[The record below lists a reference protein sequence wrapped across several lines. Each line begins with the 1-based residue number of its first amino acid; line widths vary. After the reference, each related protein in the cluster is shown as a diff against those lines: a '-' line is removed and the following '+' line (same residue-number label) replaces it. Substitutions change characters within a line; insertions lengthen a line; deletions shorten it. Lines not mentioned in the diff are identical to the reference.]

1 MTTYKYKS
9 DYSSSNVASKYG
21 SKGLMLYA
29 LAMRFDVDDVDSLAA
44 ESLTDNI
51 DDKGIDI
58 LHILPEEKTA
68 IIIQGYMAQD
78 DSKPAAKSKKASD
91 FNTAI
96 SWALSQDID
105 KVPKTIRVQ
114 VGDLRNEVTEGG
126 VDQIEFWYVHNLD
139 ESPNVEAELNAVVAT
154 AKAFLKTYFPGKKVS
169 VRTLEVGNNTI
180 ENWYRNKTQTIMVD
194 QKIECEIKHGGYS
207 ISGRDWRAFNTAVPL
222 QWLRDLY
229 KEHGKDLFS
238 ANIRD
243 YLGSRSID
251 RDINKSIKETCKDK
265 PADFWV
271 YNNGITCLVHDFK
284 YDVSNQKIVLTGIS
298 IVNGAQTTGAVGS
311 VENISEDG
319 YVPTRFVCTDKLEI
333 WREIILFNNSQN
345 RIFPYDFRSNDEVQ
359 KRLRDEFE
367 KIPDTDYSGR
377 RGGAEDIVKRNPNLI
392 TIDKGAV
399 SLVAFHGEPH
409 LTYHKK
415 REIWSK
421 DYYHKYYNSD
431 LAAKHLV
438 FTYSLKVAIENKK
451 DELRKNVEHLTSLQ
465 QEEYEFLK
473 KRGGMRLYLSAVGEC
488 MEEILGQK
496 IPDTKKLSFGNKSR
510 KDAVNYWKDIV
521 DKTIMYC
528 DKLRPGVDNGILKD
542 PYVDSS
548 ISDFKK
554 SIASQV
560 ASNEGI
566 YESFKDKVKFD

>member
-194 QKIECEIKHGGYS
+194 QKIECEIGDVLKKYNLVAYS
-207 ISGRDWRAFNTAVPL
+207 DNTGNSSGPHLHFNVCRT
-222 QWLRDLY
+222 D
-229 KEHGKDLFS
+229 
-238 ANIRD
+238 
-243 YLGSRSID
+243 
-251 RDINKSIKETCKDK
+251 DK
-265 PADFWV
+265 GV
-271 YNNGITCLVHDFK
+271 RLNQNNGYMGFL
-284 YDVSNQKIVLTGIS
+284 
-298 IVNGAQTTGAVGS
+298 
-311 VENISEDG
+311 
-319 YVPTRFVCTDKLEI
+319 
-333 WREIILFNNSQN
+333 
-345 RIFPYDFRSNDEVQ
+345 
-359 KRLRDEFE
+359 
-367 KIPDTDYSGR
+367 
-377 RGGAEDIVKRNPNLI
+377 NPNLVV
-392 TIDKGAV
+392 DW
-399 SLVAFHGEPH
+399 
-409 LTYHKK
+409 LTCY
-415 REIWSK
+415 
-421 DYYHKYYNSD
+421 
-431 LAAKHLV
+431 V
-438 FTYSLKVAIENKK
+438 
-451 DELRKNVEHLTSLQ
+451 Q
-465 QEEYEFLK
+465 
-473 KRGGMRLYLSAVGEC
+473 LSIA
-488 MEEILGQK
+488 L
-496 IPDTKKLSFGNKSR
+496 
-510 KDAVNYWKDIV
+510 
-521 DKTIMYC
+521 
-528 DKLRPGVDNGILKD
+528 LKD
-542 PYVDSS
+542 
-548 ISDFKK
+548 
-554 SIASQV
+554 
-560 ASNEGI
+560 
-566 YESFKDKVKFD
+566 